1 MVSYWFVGLAKDVIM
16 GDAVCILLS
25 REQLIKDARCRKMG
39 DARCRKRDG
48 LGKGGAW

>member
-1 MVSYWFVGLAKDVIM
+1 MPWEIVTDDVSLGGNVGAWRS
-16 GDAVCILLS
+16 S
-25 REQLIKDARCRKMG
+25 RGGGWEIKDARCRKMG